1 MCDVK
6 KYNEIFQEIKSLS
19 QDDAVQLILEAKT
32 QEERDFYA
40 MVGNFLLQKNRN
52 LLLKGIFSNEKIYFD
67 CWCKWSR

>member
-1 MCDVK
+1 MVLCQDLVQVIMCDVK

-40 MVGNFLLQKNRN
+40 MVGNFLLQKKQELVVEGN
-52 LLLKGIFSNEKIYFD
+52 LF
-67 CWCKWSR
+67 

>member
-6 KYNEIFQEIKSLS
+6 KYNEIFKEIKSLS

-40 MVGNFLLQKNRN
+40 MVGNFLLQKKQELVVEGN
-52 LLLKGIFSNEKIYFD
+52 LF
-67 CWCKWSR
+67 